1 MQDIFIYMMYK
12 KNPDIKI
19 IDNIFLPNRMIK
31 KFDNFA

>member
-19 IDNIFLPNRMIK
+19 IDNFFLLNRMIK
-31 KFDNFA
+31 KFDNFD